1 MRFAHISDLH
11 LADAPQDH
19 PLLRNN
25 LYDALEILFGDLREI
40 QTNLDFVAVTGDL
53 AENGDI
59 GSYLKIKQFMDML
72 DIPVFVVP
80 GNHDLREPFRSVFGS
95 SGPLPE
101 AGPLDFYVNSAEA
114 QIIGLDS
121 LIEGTMTG
129 RLTDRQLD
137 RLQTNLLSATAPHT
151 IILLHHSPFSTG
163 LAEFDEITT
172 IEGDQVFGELIRNAR
187 SKVTLLCGHIHRP
200 YHAVWMGAQCY
211 VAGSPAFQ
219 FGGESPFGDCELGLV
234 DEPFAYFIHSL
245 RPAGDHVVSTR
256 YVELDSTGGESAL
269 RRDRLS

>member
-11 LADAPQDH
+11 LDAAPQDH

-25 LYDALEILFGDLREI
+25 LYEALEILFGDLREI
-40 QTNLDFVAVTGDL
+40 QSYLDFVAITGDL
-53 AENGDI
+53 TETGDM
-59 GSYLKIKQFMDML
+59 GSYLKIKALTDTL

-80 GNHDLREPFRSVFGS
+80 GNHDLREPFRNVFGL
-95 SGPLPE
+95 SGPLPDT
-101 AGPLDFYVNSAEA
+101 GPLDFYVNSAEA

-163 LAEFDEITT
+163 LAEFDEISKV
-172 IEGDQVFGELIRNAR
+172 EGDQVFGELIRTAR
-187 SKVTLLCGHIHRP
+187 SKITLLCGHIHRP

-219 FGGESPFGDCELGLV
+219 FGGEKPFGDCVLGLV
-234 DEPFAYFIHSL
+234 DEPFSYFIHSL
-245 RPAGDHVVSTR
+245 GASGDHVVSTR
-256 YVELDSTGGESAL
+256 YVDLNSAGSDGAL
-269 RRDRLS
+269 RRGLLS

>member
-25 LYDALEILFGDLREI
+25 LYGALEILFSDLREI
-40 QTNLDFVAVTGDL
+40 QTYLDFVAVTGDL
-53 AENGDI
+53 TETGDT
-59 GSYLKIKQFMDML
+59 GSYLKIKELMGML

-80 GNHDLREPFRSVFGS
+80 GNHDLREPFRNVFRS
-95 SGPLPE
+95 SCPLPDS
-101 AGPLDFYVNSAEA
+101 GPLDFCVNSGDA
-114 QIIGLDS
+114 QIIGMDS
-121 LIEGTMTG
+121 LVEGTMTG

-137 RLQTNLLSATAPHT
+137 HLQASLSSATAPHT

-163 LAEFDEITT
+163 LAEFDEITK
-172 IEGDQVFGELIRNAR
+172 IEGAQLFGELIRTAR
-187 SKVTLLCGHIHRP
+187 SRVILLCGHIHRP

-219 FGGESPFGDCELGLV
+219 FGGGTPFGDCELKPV
-234 DEPFAYFIHSL
+234 DEPFAYFIHSVSA
-245 RPAGDHVVSTR
+245 PGDHVVSTR
-256 YVELDSTGGESAL
+256 YVNLDRSGSDGVL
-269 RRDRLS
+269 RRGPAS